1 MKWYYM
7 PPFSYNA
14 DTGNEENP
22 AICSESVP
30 AVNLLQAHNDTA

>member
-14 DTGNEENP
+14 DTGNEEKL
-22 AICSESVP
+22 CTEMKLEDV
-30 AVNLLQAHNDTA
+30 